1 MKDEISVEALKAT
14 PPVTVGAMT
23 IFGYQ
28 LSDWV
33 LIATLIYTLLQ
44 TYFLV
49 RDKYWRIR
57 HVHESNRSRA
67 SGDVREDGIGTDEED
82 Q

>member
-1 MKDEISVEALKAT
+1 MKDEVATEVAKAA

-33 LIATLIYTLLQ
+33 LIATLVYTLLQ
-44 TYFLV
+44 TFFLV
-49 RDKYWRIR
+49 RDKYWRYR
-57 HVHESNRSRA
+57 REQSQRRDAAGPVC
-67 SGDVREDGIGTDEED
+67 GDCEGD
-82 Q
+82 